1 MSAGGYDGPSMP
13 SSFSRFERGAPLNG
27 IRNPYG
33 RPTTALPRRPS
44 PPSGSLRR
52 PYDSYTP
59 SRPEGSFR
67 ENTPNVYRPGPNS
80 YRPDYTGS
88 YYSRSPSPD
97 PYVAPPRSSDP
108 DIWDPH
114 SWRPP
119 PVETSN
125 AVWPERK
132 PLPASPTTS
141 ARGRAQRDDMPSRTF
156 EPSDSWK
163 QTHVDRPGRPD
174 HSPPSDRYFD
184 RRGRNSMDGSPE
196 RPMRLD
202 RVPAFIPG
210 GDRYRPGPPKREGY
224 LMGRSDSYRPQYD
237 NGRTPIRRDPISP
250 PVSRMRRDSGS
261 FTHTR
266 TSSRHDSP
274 YTARTLSRK
283 GSPSPHS
290 LISPIHTPSRP
301 VPDADP
307 WSYPASVKN
316 DVSTRPLSRS
326 SIASTQCRINEVLP
340 PPQLPE
346 PSIPEPPNS
355 EMTSVNP
362 IPNFSTLSWLLCQNH
377 PRMWKF

>member
-1 MSAGGYDGPSMP
+1 MAT
-13 SSFSRFERGAPLNG
+13 
-27 IRNPYG
+27 NP
-33 RPTTALPRRPS
+33 TLS
-44 PPSGSLRR
+44 
-52 PYDSYTP
+52 
-59 SRPEGSFR
+59 
-67 ENTPNVYRPGPNS
+67 
-80 YRPDYTGS
+80 
-88 YYSRSPSPD
+88 
-97 PYVAPPRSSDP
+97 
-108 DIWDPH
+108 
-114 SWRPP
+114 
-119 PVETSN
+119 
-125 AVWPERK
+125 
-132 PLPASPTTS
+132 
-141 ARGRAQRDDMPSRTF
+141 
-156 EPSDSWK
+156 
-163 QTHVDRPGRPD
+163 
-174 HSPPSDRYFD
+174 SPPSDRYFD

-283 GSPSPHS
+283 GTPSPHS

-326 SIASTQCRINEVLP
+326 SIASTQVSDKRSSP

-362 IPNFSTLSWLLCQNH
+362 IPNFSDPIVATVSEPPKNVEVLNPEPQKPSKPPNGAAHPEKAPIDFSAERDTQTPPGLLSSKDKKKATSESLVSAVANIVKQNLGTISTIQYIMCGFHLL
-377 PRMWKF
+377 KI